1 MSTLQSNN
9 FLDILK
15 ETGIYKTDA
24 DYPVRLSDKLF
35 GRFDFW
41 FYLRLYTL
49 LYKATYVAKK
59 PGRYT
64 DESWKQTATNIVS
77 LVEGCGGKVH
87 IEGNPEFLACKDPKV
102 IVANHMSLI
111 DTMILPP
118 MSLID
123 RHGTM
128 IIKRSLWDQ
137 RFFGRL
143 MKEVGAI
150 PVDRVNPRDD
160 LKVAMT
166 EGLKTL
172 KAGNNMVIYPQSTRA
187 AVFDEEKFNSLG
199 VKLATRA
206 GVKVMPIALK
216 ADFQGIG
223 KKMKDI
229 APLDR
234 SKTIKLR
241 FGPLLSPTKENARE
255 VHTECVRFV
264 SSTLKEWG
272 VEVKEKGGQIGH

>member
-1 MSTLQSNN
+1 
-9 FLDILK
+9 
-15 ETGIYKTDA
+15 
-24 DYPVRLSDKLF
+24 
-35 GRFDFW
+35 
-41 FYLRLYTL
+41 
-49 LYKATYVAKK
+49 
-59 PGRYT
+59 
-64 DESWKQTATNIVS
+64 
-77 LVEGCGGKVH
+77 
-87 IEGNPEFLACKDPKV
+87 
-102 IVANHMSLI
+102 
-111 DTMILPP
+111 
-118 MSLID
+118 
-123 RHGTM
+123 
-128 IIKRSLWDQ
+128 
-137 RFFGRL
+137 

>member
-1 MSTLQSNN
+1 MKSRRYLE
-9 FLDILK
+9 ILK
-15 ETGIYKTDA
+15 ETGEYKTD
-24 DYPVRLSDKLF
+24 PNSPKRLFDKIF

-41 FYLRLYTL
+41 FYIRLYSL
-49 LYKATYVAKK
+49 LYKATRDAKT

-64 DESWKQTATNIVS
+64 DKFWENTTGDIIS
-77 LVEGCGGKVH
+77 LIEGCGGRVE
-87 IEGNPEFLACKDPKV
+87 IEGNPEFISCKEPKV

-128 IIKRSLWDQ
+128 VIKRSLWDH
-137 RFFGRL
+137 RYFGRL

-160 LKVAMT
+160 LKVVMA
-166 EGLKTL
+166 EGLKAL
-172 KAGNNMVIYPQSTRA
+172 DAGNNMVIYPQSTRA
-187 AVFDEEKFNSLG
+187 AAFDADKFNSLG
-199 VKLATRA
+199 VKLATRG
-206 GVKVMPIALK
+206 GVKVVPIALK

-223 KKMKDI
+223 KKIKDI

-234 SKTIKLR
+234 SKTIKLK
-241 FGPLLSPTKENARE
+241 FGPILTPTKENTRA
-255 VHTECVRFV
+255 VHAECVEFI
-264 SSTLKEWG
+264 SGTLKEWG
-272 VEVKEKGGQIGH
+272 VEVRKAIKNED

>member
-1 MSTLQSNN
+1 MKSREYLK
-9 FLDILK
+9 ILK
-15 ETGIYKTDA
+15 ETGEYKTDPNS
-24 DYPVRLSDKLF
+24 PVRLCDKLF
-35 GRFDFW
+35 GRFDAW

-49 LYKATYVAKK
+49 LYKATYVAKT
-59 PGRYT
+59 PGKYT
-64 DESWKQTATNIVS
+64 DESWAQTTTNIIS
-77 LVEGCGGKVH
+77 LIEGCGGKVH
-87 IEGNPEFLACKDPKV
+87 IEGNPQFAASDEPKV
-102 IVANHMSLI
+102 IIANHMSLI

-123 RHGTM
+123 RHPTM

-150 PVDRVNPRDD
+150 PVDRVNPRED

-166 EGLKTL
+166 EGLKTIE
-172 KAGNNMVIYPQSTRA
+172 AGNNMVIYPQSTRDA
-187 AVFDEEKFNSLG
+187 IFDAEKFNSLG

-206 GVKVMPIALK
+206 GVKIMPIALK

-223 KKMKDI
+223 KKSKDI

-241 FGPLLSPTKENARE
+241 FGPLLSPDKSNARE
-255 VHTECVRFV
+255 IHAQCVEFV

-272 VEVKEKGGQIGH
+272 MEVKEKKGKV